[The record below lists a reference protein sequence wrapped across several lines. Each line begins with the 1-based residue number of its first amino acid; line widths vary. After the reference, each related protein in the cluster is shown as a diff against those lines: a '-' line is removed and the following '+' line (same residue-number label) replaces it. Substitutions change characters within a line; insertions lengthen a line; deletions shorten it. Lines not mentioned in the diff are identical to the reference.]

1 MIRCTVSRGSLITVF
16 GSDRPVSS
24 VNHPVRV
31 GVIGLGLM
39 GKPMAKNLV
48 KAGFAVTVH
57 NRSRAAVDELVAAGA
72 RGVDSPREVGAHS
85 DIVITMLPDAP
96 DVEAVVLGANGVMDG
111 AASNSGMNAEGANG
125 GRGVLVIDMSTISP
139 IATRRIAAAIE
150 ARGGRMLDAPVSG
163 GDVGAQAG
171 TLSIMVGGAPEDFAR
186 AMPVFE
192 AMGKTITHCGPT
204 AAGQLVKACNQI
216 MVGLVLE
223 ACSEALI
230 LAGKAG
236 ISADVLVPVLQGGMA
251 ATRIMELRG
260 KTMEAHVYK
269 PGFKAAH
276 HLKDLRIVLD
286 TARDL
291 GLNLPVTTQVERMFT
306 RLVERG
312 QGNLDNS
319 SVMTVV
325 EEMAAR
331 EA

>member
-1 MIRCTVSRGSLITVF
+1 VSSETRL
-16 GSDRPVSS
+16 SS
-24 VNHPVRV
+24 VNKPERV

-39 GKPMAKNLV
+39 GKPMAKNLL
-48 KAGFAVTVH
+48 KAGFALTVH

-72 RGVDSPREVGAHS
+72 RAASSPREVGQAS
-85 DIVITMLPDAP
+85 DVVITMLPDAP
-96 DVEAVVLGANGVMDG
+96 DVEAVVLGTNGVMDG
-111 AASNSGMNAEGANG
+111 ASANG
-125 GRGVLVIDMSTISP
+125 GNGQHDGVLVIDMSTISP
-139 IATRRIAAAIE
+139 IATRRISAGIA

-171 TLSIMVGGAPEDFAR
+171 TLSIMVGGAPEDFAF
-186 AMPVFE
+186 AKPAFE
-192 AMGKTITHCGPT
+192 AMGKTVTHCGPT

-251 ATRIMELRG
+251 VTRIMELRG

-306 RLVERG
+306 QLVERG
-312 QGNLDNS
+312 HGNLDNS

>member
-1 MIRCTVSRGSLITVF
+1 M
-16 GSDRPVSS
+16 SS

-39 GKPMAKNLV
+39 GKPMAKNLL
-48 KAGFAVTVH
+48 KAGFALTVH

-72 RGVDSPREVGAHS
+72 RGVESPRDVGAHS

-96 DVEAVVLGANGVMDG
+96 DVDAVVLGANGVMDG
-111 AASNSGMNAEGANG
+111 TASTSEGRNG
-125 GRGVLVIDMSTISP
+125 GARVIVIDMSTISP

-186 AMPVFE
+186 AKPVFE

-276 HLKDLRIVLD
+276 HLKDLRIVID

-291 GLNLPVTTQVERMFT
+291 GLNLPVTTAVERMFT
-306 RLVERG
+306 QLVERG
-312 QGNLDNS
+312 NGNLDNS
-319 SVMTVV
+319 SVMTIV

>member
-1 MIRCTVSRGSLITVF
+1 
-16 GSDRPVSS
+16 VSS
-24 VNHPVRV
+24 VNNPVRV

-39 GKPMAKNLV
+39 GKPMAKNLM
-48 KAGFAVTVH
+48 KAGFALTVH

-72 RGVDSPREVGAHS
+72 RGASSPREVGQAS

-96 DVEAVVLGANGVMDG
+96 DVETVVLGASGVLDGAVMDG
-111 AASNSGMNAEGANG
+111 ATANG
-125 GRGVLVIDMSTISP
+125 GNGEREGVLVIDMSTISP
-139 IATRRIAAAIE
+139 IATRRISAAIA

-171 TLSIMVGGAPEDFAR
+171 TLSIMVGGAPDDFQRAR
-186 AMPVFE
+186 PVFE

-276 HLKDLRIVLD
+276 HLKDLRIVID
-286 TARDL
+286 TAREL

-312 QGNLDNS
+312 DGNLDNS

-331 EA
+331 EGA